1 MFESISWSEFFSFVG
16 LALAIYYP
24 VTGLL
29 LYGEE
34 IKAKLTHP
42 RPSIIEALED
52 AAHSESIES
61 ATLMGAIVHESP
73 LDQDGESVQSS
84 EIEFCENSNPAE
96 EIKPA
101 VRTVEQSLESTLTGI
116 FTEINALA
124 EVVSSNSKE
133 ELAEMFKSLLERY
146 PQLISYKDTLSQFI
160 INSCSQYSTYPIDLD
175 EVNTW
180 WPVKSK

>member
-16 LALAIYYP
+16 IALAIYYP
-24 VTGLL
+24 VAGLL

-34 IKAKLTHP
+34 IKAKLIRP
-42 RPSIIEALED
+42 RPSVIEALED
-52 AAHSESIES
+52 KTHSESIES
-61 ATLMGAIVHESP
+61 NTLMGAIVHEGP
-73 LDQDGESVQSS
+73 RDDDGESVQSS
-84 EIEFCENSNPAE
+84 EIEFRENSNPAD

-101 VRTVEQSLESTLTGI
+101 TSTAEQSLESTLTGI
-116 FTEINALA
+116 FAEIKALA

-146 PQLISYKDTLSQFI
+146 PQLLSYKEVLSQFI

-180 WPVKSK
+180 WPVKSN